1 MYFEENFKHRKLL
14 SARMRDVYQQSL
26 IDYARELDYKFLDK
40 VGHYL
45 FFIDVSGCPFSCQEI
60 AYINLNMGFDGYVR
74 RILKDEV
81 NRVPAKILAKFKRA
95 FKKRYG
101 FEWDANMDVDVFAD
115 KVCKHEDS
123 IPPKEWL
130 ENKFA

>member
-1 MYFEENFKHRKLL
+1 MYWEEQFRHKRIL
-14 SARMRDVYQQSL
+14 SARMREVYKQSL
-26 IDYARELDYKFLDK
+26 IDYARELDYKFLDRK
-40 VGHYL
+40 GHYL

-74 RILKDEV
+74 RIWKDEV
-81 NRVPAKILAKFKRA
+81 ERVPAKILAKFKRA

-101 FEWDANMDVDVFAD
+101 FEWDANMDIDVFAD
-115 KVCKHEDS
+115 KVVKHEDS
-123 IPPKEWL
+123 MPPKEWL

>member
-1 MYFEENFKHRKLL
+1 MYWEEKFRHKRIL
-14 SARMRDVYQQSL
+14 SARMRGVYQQSL

-40 VGHYL
+40 AGHYL
-45 FFIDVSGCPFSCQEI
+45 FFIDVSGCPFSPQEI

-74 RILKDEV
+74 RIWKDEV
-81 NRVPAKILAKFKRA
+81 KRVPAKILAKFRRA

-101 FEWDANMDVDVFAD
+101 FEWDANMDINVFAD
-115 KVCKHEDS
+115 KVAEHEDAM
-123 IPPKEWL
+123 PAKERL